1 MVADADELTA
11 RQAEVL
17 RAIARHYRRHGVPP
31 TVRDLCKALGIA
43 SPNGVTCH
51 LEALARKGAIV
62 WRQDGRSRG
71 IVLAACAEAAKRAA
85 AELLKGGKA

>member
-17 RAIARHYRRHGVPP
+17 RAIARHYREHGVPP
-31 TVRDLCKALGIA
+31 TVREVCEAMGFS
-43 SPNGVTCH
+43 SPNALSCH

-71 IVLAACAEAAKRAA
+71 IVLAACEEAAKKAA
-85 AELLKGGKA
+85 AELLKGAK